1 MDLDEKKTRLQIMK
15 MDTNILE
22 YEVKIDERNEDIKR
36 IEAQIEVPIISCRVG
51 YSKRFVYIPHQRI
64 EFPCS
69 LLILKVNNAV
79 KNQRSPTGFCQS
91 GPVF

>member
-36 IEAQIEVPIISCRVG
+36 IEAQIELCKK
-51 YSKRFVYIPHQRI
+51 SKQ
-64 EFPCS
+64 ELQEQLNS
-69 LLILKVNNAV
+69 
-79 KNQRSPTGFCQS
+79 
-91 GPVF
+91 